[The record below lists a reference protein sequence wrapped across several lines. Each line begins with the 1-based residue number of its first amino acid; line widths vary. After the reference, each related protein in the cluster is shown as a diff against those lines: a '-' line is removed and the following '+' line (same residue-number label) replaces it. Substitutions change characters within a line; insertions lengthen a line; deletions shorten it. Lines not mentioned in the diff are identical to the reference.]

1 MSQNAS
7 SLPAS
12 GSLKREACRGTRAY
26 PKRPRTPHHARSS
39 QPMCTE
45 IRTLRFKRSGGGV
58 LPRGEERSIAGS
70 SSPLCPSLGAGAAG
84 VNATH
89 PPICAGRHPRAPG
102 SIWQLHR
109 CLSSCHL
116 GRKAWMRHFSLL
128 FLEHG
133 TQTRPF
139 HSAALQVLE
148 AFLWSGSVTG
158 VLQAELVE
166 DGSPRWM
173 TLTSQWI
180 RAELEETPV

>member
-26 PKRPRTPHHARSS
+26 PRRPRTPHHARSS

-58 LPRGEERSIAGS
+58 LERSIAGS
-70 SSPLCPSLGAGAAG
+70 SSPLCPGLGAGAAG

-89 PPICAGRHPRAPG
+89 PPTHLCPPAPSGPRVHLAAP
-102 SIWQLHR
+102 SVSVE
-109 CLSSCHL
+109 LSPRTESL
-116 GRKAWMRHFSLL
+116 DAPLLLL

-133 TQTRPF
+133 TQTWPF

-148 AFLWSGSVTG
+148 AFLWSGSVTD
-158 VLQAELVE
+158 VLHAELVE
-166 DGSPRWM
+166 D
-173 TLTSQWI
+173 
-180 RAELEETPV
+180 